1 MKMKNLLTSFIAVM
15 LVGGIVLG
23 LLNDNKTS
31 VYKKRIGD
39 ASYDAKGMQEWFWNR
54 RANLQ
59 TGQMDYNYIAKVTKE
74 MEAYNSMKGTN
85 DFPLSWIEMG
95 PDKVGGRTRSILID
109 KNNTNTL
116 YAGSVSGGL
125 WKSTNAG
132 GSWKKVNSGASNL
145 VISSIAQTD
154 NGDIYYGTGE
164 PGGSWLATGFRGEGI
179 WKSTDGG
186 NTFEQLTSTTNFT
199 FVYKMVTNENNVY
212 AATNK
217 GLYRSTDNGDSWTK
231 LHTSNKAV
239 DVAIGK
245 DGTIYTVI
253 SGKAYKSATGEP
265 NSFTE
270 MTDIPNVGN
279 NGRMVFATAPSNSNY
294 VYCSAAYIT
303 NNNPFGADYL
313 DFNVYKS
320 TDKGETWTSIRG
332 EYTENFQPFKH
343 QAVYDN
349 IIAVYPDNE
358 NKILLGGIELYTWNN
373 ISNAWEK
380 VSNWIGNHDV
390 NSISIYL
397 HADLHEIVFDP
408 NYTTNKRIYFGNDG
422 GVFVSNDGAVTYT
435 SLNLKYNVTQFYDI
449 GFGPKGEIIAGS
461 QDNGTQYNSLEG
473 NNKQRTTEILGGDG
487 FDCAISKLNNDIKF
501 ATIYHGDLY
510 RIVGNDRQEMLE
522 ENTTNN
528 FHTNIALWESY
539 YDDESIDSIY
549 YAFTDS
555 VKEYIPSGD
564 TVIKVLWQRGDTI
577 IGKSAC
583 GLKPIQHI
591 LTEDDWTSPIDTIF
605 KTDQIVKIW
614 DYYQSAIAISL
625 STGVWV
631 SSLADNLGI
640 SGVNEYRFIKI
651 IKNSDIN
658 GGHPENLAWS
668 SDGDILYFSVG
679 TKAYRISGIKFARE
693 LQYANIMRKN
703 ITVYNADKI
712 KLQLIGNFGNKV
724 TYISVDPN
732 VSNNIIVTTG
742 SYSIGDHIFY
752 STNAAVT
759 NSSTTSANFTA
770 IQGTLPEIPAYSSL
784 IAWNDSRKAVVGTE
798 FGIYTTDD
806 LTADPV
812 TWVLQDDGLPS
823 VATYSLKQ
831 ERFVNDWKTGVENHG
846 FIYAATHGR
855 GAFRSE
861 SNAGPVSVP
870 EMPNANKS
878 NISKINIYP
887 NPVSSI
893 GNIYINLEKPSIY
906 TISIYNLSG
915 QQVYNSKYNGVRGEN
930 TIQFSVDGL
939 NSGVYFV
946 KVSDANNSEIKKI
959 VVK

>member
-74 MEAYNSMKGTN
+74 MEAYNSIKGTN

-109 KNNTNTL
+109 KNNSNTL
-116 YAGSVSGGL
+116 YAGAVSGGL
-125 WKSTNAG
+125 WKSTDAG
-132 GSWKKVNSGASNL
+132 GSWKEVNSAASNL
-145 VISSIAQTD
+145 VISTIAQTD

-164 PGGSWLATGFRGEGI
+164 PQSFGTAFRGEGI
-179 WKSTDGG
+179 WKSTDDG
-186 NTFEQLTSTTNFT
+186 NTFEQLTSTTNFD
-199 FVYKMVTNENNVY
+199 FVYKMVTKENNIY
-212 AATNK
+212 AATDQ
-217 GLYRSTDNGDSWTK
+217 GLYRSTDNGNSWTK
-231 LHTSNKAV
+231 LHTSNNAV
-239 DVAIGK
+239 DVTIGK

-253 SGKAYKSATGEP
+253 SGKAYKSSTGEP

-270 MTDIPNVGN
+270 MTGIPSVGY

-294 VYCSAAYIT
+294 VYCSAAYTT
-303 NNNPFGADYL
+303 NNNPFGPDYL
-313 DFNVYKS
+313 DFNIYKS

-332 EYTENFQPFKH
+332 EYTESFQPFKH
-343 QAVYDN
+343 QAIYDN
-349 IIAVYPDNE
+349 IIKVYPDNE

-380 VSNWIGNHDV
+380 VSSWIGSNEV
-390 NSISIYL
+390 NVISIYL

-408 NYTTNKRIYFGNDG
+408 NYATNKRIYFGNDG
-422 GVFVSNDGAVTYT
+422 GIFVSNDGAETYT
-435 SLNLKYNVTQFYDI
+435 SLNFRYNVTQFYDI

-461 QDNGTQYNSLEG
+461 QDNGTQYNNLQG
-473 NNKQRTTEILGGDG
+473 YNKQRTIEVLGGDG

-501 ATIYHGDLY
+501 ATIYNGQLY
-510 RIVGNDRQEMLE
+510 RIVGSEQQQMFT
-522 ENTTNN
+522 ENVNN
-528 FHTNIALWESY
+528 SFYTNIALWESY
-539 YDDESIDSIY
+539 YDDMSIDSIY
-549 YAFTDS
+549 YTFTDS
-555 VKEYIPSGD
+555 VKAHVPDVDGNDSLIFWTP
-564 TVIKVLWQRGDTI
+564 GDTI
-577 IGKSAC
+577 IAKSAC
-583 GLKPIQHI
+583 GLKPIPYI
-591 LTEDDWTSPIDTIF
+591 LQTSDLLPGKSHF
-605 KTDQIVKIW
+605 AAEQVVKIW

-625 STGVWV
+625 NDGIWV
-631 SSLADNLGI
+631 SSLAINLGV
-640 SGVNEYRFIKI
+640 SGLGRYRFIKI
-651 IKNSDIN
+651 ANSN
-658 GGHPENLAWS
+658 VLGGIPEKLSWT

-679 TKAYRISGIKFARE
+679 AKVYRLSDIKFSRE
-693 LQYANIMRKN
+693 LVYSAIMRKE
-703 ITVYNADKI
+703 ITVYNPDKI

-724 TYISVDPN
+724 TSISVDPN
-732 VSNNIIVTTG
+732 VSNNIMITTG
-742 SYSIGDHIFY
+742 SYSVGDHIYY

-759 NSSTTSANFTA
+759 NSSTISSNFVA
-770 IQGTLPEIPAYSSL
+770 IQGSLPEIPAYSSL
-784 IAWNDSRKAVVGTE
+784 IAWDDSRKAVVGTE

-812 TWVLQDDGLPS
+812 NWVLQDDGLPS

-831 ERFVNDWKTGVENHG
+831 ERFVNDWKTGIENHG
-846 FIYAATHGR
+846 FIYAGTFGR

-887 NPVSSI
+887 NPVSSV

-915 QQVYNSKYNGVRGEN
+915 QQVYNSKYNGIRGEN

-939 NSGVYFV
+939 NSGIYFV